1 MCLDFHKTVVEGGMT
16 GSSITGSEWCRVV
29 TGGSK
34 ADRLDSEPEAPL
46 ALLPACSL

>member
-16 GSSITGSEWCRVV
+16 GSSIMGSEWCRVV

-34 ADRLDSEPEAPL
+34 ADRLDSTPEAPL
-46 ALLPACSL
+46 APLPACSL